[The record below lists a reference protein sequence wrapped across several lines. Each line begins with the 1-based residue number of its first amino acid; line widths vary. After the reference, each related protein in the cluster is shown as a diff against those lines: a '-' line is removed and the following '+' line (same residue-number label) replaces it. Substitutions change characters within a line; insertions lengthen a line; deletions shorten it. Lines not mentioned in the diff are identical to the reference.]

1 MSYFGEFPKDIQKFN
16 EMYRLPNN
24 DKITNLGVRR
34 VLDFVDIMKEEV
46 SEGLD
51 IVDKLERGPLTDSVA
66 AEMADWLGDMIV
78 YCASEARRWGIPM
91 DKTLKIIMDSNFSKL
106 GADGNPIYDDR
117 GKVMKGPSY
126 WKPEPKLKAMLA
138 EENRG
143 ESDV

>member
-16 EMYRLPNN
+16 EMYRLPSNN
-24 DKITNLGVRR
+24 KITNLGVRR
-34 VLDFVDIMKEEV
+34 ALDFINIIQEEV

-51 IVDKLERGPLTDSVA
+51 IANKLEKGPLTDKVA
-66 AEMADWLGDMIV
+66 AEMADWLGDIIV

-106 GADGNPIYDDR
+106 GPDGNPIYDDR
-117 GKVMKGPSY
+117 GKVMKGPNFY
-126 WKPEPKLKAMLA
+126 PPEPELEAMLA

-143 ESDV
+143 ERYV